1 MVMSMKKEI
10 KISGDLEFVRSNIHS
25 MYKWACSL
33 EEFQKLSLNEI
44 ANLKYS
50 IKKMKEK
57 LND

>member
-1 MVMSMKKEI
+1 MSMKKEI